1 MFDGLTTRLTGIF
14 GKLSGKGRLTA
25 EDLDAALK
33 EIRIALL
40 EADVNFRVAR
50 DLVARVREQANGTQ
64 ILVGLDPGS
73 QVVAIINQ
81 ELTSTL
87 TAGDHRL
94 NASPQRPT
102 VIMLVGLQGA
112 GKTTTAAKLG
122 LHLQN
127 TFRQNSLLVATDLR
141 RPAAIEQLVTLGQQL
156 GIPVYH
162 EQGASDPIQVA
173 SHAFARAQELGS
185 HWLILDTGGRLHIDN
200 ELMEELQAMKEAT
213 LPREVILVVDAM
225 TGQDAVQTA
234 AGFHE
239 QMGLTGLIM
248 AKLDGDARGGAALSI
263 AATTGVPIKFV
274 GVGERPDALEPFY
287 PDRLASRILGMG
299 DILSLAE
306 KAQDALEE
314 TRVQEMERKL
324 RKATFDLEDFLDQI
338 QAVKKMG
345 PLSQVLELIPGFSQ
359 VKDRL
364 APEELEG
371 GHLKKTEAM
380 VHSMTPGE
388 RRRPEIIGGSRKRR
402 IARGSGTS
410 VQEINQLLNQFRQMQ
425 RMMKQMSRGKG
436 PGPRNPFGLPR

>member
-1 MFDGLTTRLTGIF
+1 MFDALTTRLTGIF
-14 GKLSGKGRLTA
+14 GKISGKGRLTA

-33 EIRIALL
+33 EVRVALL

-50 DLVARVREQANGTQ
+50 DLVARVREQAIGTE

-73 QVVAIINQ
+73 QVVSIINQ
-81 ELTSTL
+81 EMTATL

-94 NASPQRPT
+94 NNSPQPPT

-112 GKTTTAAKLG
+112 GKTTTAAKLA

-127 TFRQNSLLVATDLR
+127 TSRQGCLLVATDLR

-162 EQGASDPIQVA
+162 EQGSSDPTQVA
-173 SHAFARAQELGS
+173 SRALVRAQELGS
-185 HWLILDTGGRLHIDN
+185 HWVILDTGGRLHIDN
-200 ELMEELQAMKEAT
+200 ELMQELQAMKKT
-213 LPREVILVVDAM
+213 TSPREVILVVDAM
-225 TGQDAVQTA
+225 MGQDAVQAA

-239 QMGLTGLIM
+239 QIGITGLIM

-263 AATTGVPIKFV
+263 AAATGVPIKFV
-274 GVGERPDALEPFY
+274 GVGEQPNALEPFY
-287 PDRLASRILGMG
+287 PDRIASRILGMG

-306 KAQDALEE
+306 KAKSALDE
-314 TRVQEMERKL
+314 THAHEMERKL
-324 RKATFDLEDFLDQI
+324 LRATFDLEDFLDQI

-359 VKDRL
+359 IKDRL

-371 GHLKKTEAM
+371 AHFKKTEAM
-380 VHSMTPGE
+380 VHSMTPVE

-425 RMMKQMSRGKG
+425 RMMKQMARGKNHG
-436 PGPRNPFGLPR
+436 ARNPFELPK